1 MKYESGRPSELEI
14 LKRIALNIS
23 LRSTCSRARVGAVI
37 HDQRGVIVST
47 GRNGAP
53 SRMKHC
59 DHPIGAADE
68 GGCETAIHAEL
79 NAIVW
84 AARRGVPAEGLH
96 LVSTLAPCAPC
107 ARAIVQA
114 GITQVV
120 YISEYRTTA
129 GLDVLAEAGVPALH
143 SPIDGNALQGLQ
155 L

>member
-1 MKYESGRPSELEI
+1 MKREGRPSELEI
-14 LKRIALNIS
+14 LKWIALNIS

-37 HDQRGVIVST
+37 HDWRGVIVST

-53 SRMKHC
+53 SGMKHC
-59 DHPIGAADE
+59 DHSGATDE

-84 AARRGVPAEGLH
+84 AARRGVPIAGLH
-96 LVSTLAPCAPC
+96 LVSTLAPCAAC

-114 GITQVV
+114 GIAQVV
-120 YISEYRTTA
+120 YINEYRTTA
-129 GLDVLAEAGVPALH
+129 GLDVLADAGVIALH
-143 SPIDGNALQGLQ
+143 SPIDGNALQGIQ